1 MSFTNSPKVEYSTD
15 GKPPDRKNWPRILIR
30 GGLALLFFIIL
41 GMYVYTFFAGNV
53 ANRIANTDGQVEGV
67 VQDEQGQPIA
77 DAEITLASY
86 PEAIAQTDANG
97 RFNLLNI
104 PTGEQYLLVI
114 HQEIGQGFVV
124 NINSDGVTPLD
135 PLIYNEK
142 PAVWE

>member
-1 MSFTNSPKVEYSTD
+1 MSFTKSPKVAYSAD
-15 GKPPDRKNWPRILIR
+15 GKPPDRKNWRRIFVR
-30 GGLALLFFIIL
+30 GGLTLLFFIVL
-41 GMYVYTFFAGNV
+41 GINLYAFFAGNV
-53 ANRIANTDGQVEGV
+53 VNRIANTDGRVEGV
-67 VQDEQGQPIA
+67 VQDELGQPIA

-86 PEAIAQTDANG
+86 PEAIAQTDVNG

-104 PTGEQYLLVI
+104 PTGTQYMLVI

-124 NINSDGVTPLD
+124 NINGDGVTSLD